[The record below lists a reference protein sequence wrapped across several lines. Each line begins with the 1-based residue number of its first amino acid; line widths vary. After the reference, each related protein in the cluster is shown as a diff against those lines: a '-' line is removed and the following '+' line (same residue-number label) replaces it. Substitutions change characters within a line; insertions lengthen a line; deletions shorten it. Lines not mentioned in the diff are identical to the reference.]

1 MTPMSEPAHVR
12 SALTRAGHDQ
22 LVYDLTGIEG
32 QYHALLDELPD
43 VSVRFAVKAC
53 PHPPV
58 LACLARV
65 GAGFDAASPGEI
77 ELTLRNGALPAD
89 VHYGNTVKSDA
100 DIAAAHSLGITT
112 FATDCVEDVRAIAR
126 HAPGAHVFCRVAT
139 TGAGALWALTDKCG
153 SDDAVGVLTEARRL
167 GLVPAGLSIHVGSQQ
182 MTASAWRQALDS
194 LVVLVTSLASR
205 GIHLGHVNLGG
216 GLPAHG
222 YFGRTGAPLV
232 PPTGEI
238 FAAIREGMGRLREA
252 GGRLRFVV
260 EPGRHLVA
268 DHGTIR
274 AHVARLTSR
283 EQRWLYLSCGK
294 FNGLYETD
302 QLRYRLTFPDRAG
315 GAVVPAVIAGP
326 TCDSDDR
333 FGGSPV
339 VVPADLVS
347 GDPVWIHSAGAYAI
361 GYTTV
366 GFNGFGPLPVVA
378 VRAEKIRPIDA
389 GDWSTIAELEAAEY
403 APRGLSE
410 SRAALESRWAKETS
424 FVLDGGERLGG
435 YVLALPYPPNRF
447 PDPGRP
453 ETTAY
458 HSANLHLHDIVVSAE
473 LRGRGWGTRLLRH
486 LTDAARSFRYERIS
500 LIAVDG
506 AAGFWSTRGFRAHP
520 EVTLPAGYGPGA
532 VYMSRPITGEGEARD
547 PAPRNEQR
555 SFR

>member
-1 MTPMSEPAHVR
+1 MPEPAHVR

-22 LVYDLTGIEG
+22 LVYDLTGIER

-77 ELTLRNGALPAD
+77 ELTLRHGALPAD

-100 DIAAAHSLGITT
+100 DIAAAHALGITT
-112 FATDCVEDVRAIAR
+112 FATDCTEDVRAIAR
-126 HAPGAHVFCRVAT
+126 HAPGAHVFCRVTT
-139 TGAGALWALTDKCG
+139 TGAGALWALDGKYG

-182 MTASAWRQALDS
+182 MTASAWRQALDR
-194 LVVLVTSLASR
+194 LVALVTSLAAR
-205 GIHLGHVNLGG
+205 GIRLGHVNLGG

-222 YFGRTGAPLV
+222 YLSRAGTPLS
-232 PPTGEI
+232 PPTRQI
-238 FAAIREGMGRLREA
+238 FAAIRAGMSRLREA
-252 GGRLRFVV
+252 DDRLGFVV

-274 AHVARLTSR
+274 AHVTRLTSR
-283 EQRWLYLSCGK
+283 AQRWLYLSCGK

-302 QLRYRLTFPDRAG
+302 QLRYRLTFPGHAG
-315 GAVVPAVIAGP
+315 TAVVSAVIAGP

-333 FGGSPV
+333 FGGDPV
-339 VVPADLVS
+339 AVPADLAS

-366 GFNGFGPLPVVA
+366 GFNGFRPLPVTA
-378 VRAEKIRPIDA
+378 VRAEEIRPIDA
-389 GDWSTIAELEAAEY
+389 ADWQAIAELEAAEY
-403 APRGLSE
+403 GPRGLSE

-424 FVLDGGERLGG
+424 FVLDGGAGVAG
-435 YVLALPYPPNRF
+435 YLLALPYPRYRF

-453 ETTAY
+453 ETVVFR
-458 HSANLHLHDIVVSAE
+458 SANLHLHDIVVAAG

-486 LTDAARSFRYERIS
+486 LTDAARSHRYERLS
-500 LIAVDG
+500 LIAVGG
-506 AAGFWSTRGFRAHP
+506 AAGFWAAQGFRAHP
-520 EVTLPAGYGPGA
+520 EVVLPDGYGPDA
-532 VYMSRPITGEGEARD
+532 VYMSRPVTGATKK
-547 PAPRNEQR
+547 AP
-555 SFR
+555 